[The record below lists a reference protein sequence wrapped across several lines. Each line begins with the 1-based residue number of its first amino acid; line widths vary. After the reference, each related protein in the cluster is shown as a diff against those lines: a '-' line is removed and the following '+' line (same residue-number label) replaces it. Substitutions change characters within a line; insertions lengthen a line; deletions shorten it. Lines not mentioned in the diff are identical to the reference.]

1 MSARIQKASASLQT
15 VLKAG
20 NLDGM
25 MKQLMILNAKGG
37 LDESVVLLMEAN
49 IEQAKKA
56 GAKPAFEVSLRRP
69 SQFLMLP
76 SETYHTSCSCARIR
90 CFLFV

>member
-1 MSARIQKASASLQT
+1 MSSRIQKASAALQT

-20 NLDGM
+20 NMEGM

-56 GAKPAFEVSLRRP
+56 GAKPALEVS
-69 SQFLMLP
+69 
-76 SETYHTSCSCARIR
+76 TAGI
-90 CFLFV
+90 

>member
-1 MSARIQKASASLQT
+1 MSSRIQKASAALQA
-15 VLKAG
+15 VLGAG
-20 NLDGM
+20 SLDGM

-56 GAKPAFEVSLRRP
+56 GAKPALEVCLH
-69 SQFLMLP
+69 SQYVCEHGM
-76 SETYHTSCSCARIR
+76 
-90 CFLFV
+90 